1 MIFLKNN
8 IRNYNRGF
16 TLMEIVVVI
25 GIFAAIAISI
35 GNFQFDVFRNNRF
48 SSDSLNTLYDART
61 IVSTMVK
68 ELRSASP
75 GNTGAF
81 TIVQA
86 ATNTLTFFS
95 DTDGDSLKEQI
106 RYYLA
111 TTTLK
116 KGVIKPTG
124 NPLSYNSNNETF
136 SYLAYNI
143 RNSSTTPLFE
153 YFDTNYMGT
162 SSPLTQPVITTNVR
176 LIKINL
182 MIDVDPNRAPVI
194 KTYTS
199 QVSIRNLKDNL

>member
-1 MIFLKNN
+1 
-8 IRNYNRGF
+8 
-16 TLMEIVVVI
+16 
-25 GIFAAIAISI
+25 
-35 GNFQFDVFRNNRF
+35 
-48 SSDSLNTLYDART
+48 
-61 IVSTMVK
+61 MVK
-68 ELRSASP
+68 ELRTASP
-75 GNTGAF
+75 GSNGSF

-95 DTDGDSLKEQI
+95 DIDGDLLKEQV

-124 NPLSYNSNNETF
+124 NPLTYNSNNESF
-136 SYLAYNI
+136 FYLAYNI
-143 RNSSTTPLFE
+143 RNSSTTPLFQ
-153 YFDTNYMGT
+153 YFDAYYMGT
-162 SSPLTQPVITTNVR
+162 SSPITQPVTPTDVR

-182 MIDVDPNRAPVI
+182 IIDVDPNRAPVI

>member
-1 MIFLKNN
+1 
-8 IRNYNRGF
+8 
-16 TLMEIVVVI
+16 MEIVVVI

-35 GNFQFDVFRNNRF
+35 GNFQFDIFRNNRF
-48 SSDSLNTLYDART
+48 SSDSLNTLHDART